1 MATNFPTSL
10 DSFTNPVAGDS
21 LASPSHA
28 EQHTNVNDAVEAI
41 ETALLDG
48 APLHIDDAN
57 NRVGIGTTSPA
68 SQFHVD
74 GGASG
79 AQARITASG
88 ADTSIAFLTE
98 DQQNWSIGIDESDA
112 GKLKI
117 GESVNVGTVTRVTID
132 SSGNVGINDASPSY
146 TLDVNGDINATGDL
160 RIGGTA
166 IGTWTDFTPVF
177 ATGFTIG
184 NATVIAKYAT
194 INDVVVVYVNI
205 LFGSTTSVSG
215 EVLFTLPV
223 TAGDSFSATAS
234 LMGVAYDQNATETY
248 PLAPRPYATTGVR
261 IRAIDTSGA
270 TAKSLI
276 LSSTAPFTWTTND
289 RLVFTTYYEKG

>member
-1 MATNFPTSL
+1 MATSFPSGL
-10 DSFTNPVAGDS
+10 DSFVNPSASDALDS
-21 LASPSHA
+21 GVVPHA
-28 EQHTNVNDAVEAI
+28 AQHANANDAIEAI
-41 ETALLDG
+41 ETKL
-48 APLHIDDAN
+48 
-57 NRVGIGTTSPA
+57 GIG
-68 SQFHVD
+68 
-74 GGASG
+74 
-79 AQARITASG
+79 
-88 ADTSIAFLTE
+88 
-98 DQQNWSIGIDESDA
+98 A
-112 GKLKI
+112 G
-117 GESVNVGTVTRVTID
+117 T
-132 SSGNVGINDASPSY
+132 
-146 TLDVNGDINATGDL
+146 
-160 RIGGTA
+160 

-194 INDVVVVYVNI
+194 INDVVFVYVNI

-234 LMGVAYDQNATETY
+234 LMGVAYDNSATETY